1 MTLVFQLLKILFEGD
16 TEVKRHWLRFWPVQ
30 AAAALQQ
37 CGSLGGR
44 LLVWLLL
51 GSGGEDWQGQGTVD
65 TAGAVQQVSVYLV
78 ESFKT

>member
-1 MTLVFQLLKILFEGD
+1 M
-16 TEVKRHWLRFWPVQ
+16 Q
-30 AAAALQQ
+30 AAATLQQ